1 MIREEEP
8 FKNHMTSV
16 LEQILLKLQLAKDL
30 TGKLER
36 SILLTKWLSMM
47 GINLNPIKNIIG
59 C

>member
-8 FKNHMTSV
+8 FKNHMTS
-16 LEQILLKLQLAKDL
+16 LSEQILLKLQQAMGL
-30 TGKLER
+30 TGIQER
-36 SILLTKWLSMM
+36 SILLPKWLSMM